1 MTARVISNV
10 YNEKYGNIS
19 ESALNAGCM
28 DGIGNKA
35 RQHKISSE
43 ADLSN
48 RKTSKIIKGFEQ
60 TISFRPFIIHMYCEE
75 QLRILI

>member
-1 MTARVISNV
+1 MKHARKIIGEERTNLAQEMTTKVISNV

-35 RQHKISSE
+35 RLHKISSE

-48 RKTSKIIKGFEQ
+48 RL
-60 TISFRPFIIHMYCEE
+60 H
-75 QLRILI
+75 